1 MEKTTFLFTV
11 IIAAIIT
18 LDLSAQD
25 SIFELKSYKTNNYDR
40 SSLDLNFR
48 LNEMAVDIANEQLHP
63 QHQENNTIFNSGLN
77 MQSEY
82 SRIFNSRSKIINYG
96 SNIALSEN
104 YQSSRI
110 EKTDSSTNNAVKTST
125 YNGAHGLSG
134 YYNLNSYYAPSNKN
148 FFIIGGN
155 FSLAAGSRSQRSVSK
170 NENEITQSSVNANLF
185 LKLGHGHGRIEYV
198 EDAVEA
204 MYILNELGEIG
215 ALSKKFSEAD
225 IKALADKIT
234 LVRKERYFDERIY
247 RKKSMSGL
255 VALLQE
261 SGLISQGNIDVYNTI
276 ADYHYYAGIQ
286 ERPSGQK
293 LEYYLTPGFRYENNI
308 GTTTSATNRKNV
320 ADEYTGSLGLT
331 VAYSNYKPISIKWQ
345 RNIFADIT
353 VNNSAGLRETESS
366 DNENTYTGSSKNSQ
380 LDGIARAGISYGFY
394 PSTRSNLTAGLS
406 AQYAYNNQL
415 SEDRLSS
422 NPDHSFNADLNISG
436 YYYLSS
442 KLRLSG
448 YFNLMSDFH
457 KAKTSYDQVTINE
470 LNNSN
475 IQNNFSLALTYYI
488 F

>member
-1 MEKTTFLFTV
+1 MKKTTFLFTV

-25 SIFELKSYKTNNYDR
+25 SIFDLKSYKTNNYDR

-48 LNEMAVDIANEQLHP
+48 LNEMAVDMANEQLHP
-63 QHQENNTIFNSGLN
+63 LHQENNTIFNSGLD

-110 EKTDSSTNNAVKTST
+110 EQTDSLLRNSVKSSS
-125 YNGAHGLSG
+125 YSGRHVLMG
-134 YYNLNSYYAPSNKN
+134 YYNMNSYYSPSNKN

-155 FSLAAGSRSQRSVSK
+155 FSLGAGSRSQRSVATI
-170 NENEITQSSVNANLF
+170 ENKSTQSWVNADLF

-204 MYILNELGEIG
+204 MYILKELGEIG
-215 ALSKKFSEAD
+215 SLSRKFSEAD

-247 RKKSMSGL
+247 RKKSMNEL

-261 SGLISQGNIDVYNTI
+261 SGLISQGNIDVFNTI

-308 GTTTSATNRKNV
+308 STSTSVTSRKNV
-320 ADEYTGSLGLT
+320 VDEYTGSLGLT
-331 VAYSNYKPISIKWQ
+331 VGYSNYKPISIKWQ
-345 RNIFADIT
+345 RNIYANVTAKNSTGLKNTTIT
-353 VNNSAGLRETESS
+353 DDENSYPGT
-366 DNENTYTGSSKNSQ
+366 SKNSQ
-380 LDGIARAGISYGFY
+380 LEGIACAGISYGFY
-394 PSTRSNLTAGLS
+394 PSTRSNLTAGIS
-406 AQYAYNNQL
+406 AQYAYSNQL

-422 NPDHSFNADLNISG
+422 NPDHSLNADLTVSG

-448 YFNLMSDFH
+448 VFDLVSNIH
-457 KAKTSYDQVTINE
+457 KIEQSFDQTTINE
-470 LNNSN
+470 VNNSN
-475 IQNNFSLALTYYI
+475 IHNDFSLALTYYI